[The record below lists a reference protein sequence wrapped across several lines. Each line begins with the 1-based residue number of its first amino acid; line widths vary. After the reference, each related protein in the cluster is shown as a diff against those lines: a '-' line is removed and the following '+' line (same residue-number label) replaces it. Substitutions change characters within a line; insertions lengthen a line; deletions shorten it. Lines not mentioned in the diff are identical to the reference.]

1 MLSKIFKDSNIVTID
16 LPSDHT
22 DFKNFYGRK
31 NNVQNFITE
40 RDKKLDS
47 LDNVKFIEMNSLNLI
62 NHNEIYDLIWI
73 DGAHGYPVGSIDII
87 NSIKIPQI

>member
-1 MLSKIFKDSNIVTID
+1 MIYQVTILILKIFMEEKIM
-16 LPSDHT
+16 
-22 DFKNFYGRK
+22 FK
-31 NNVQNFITE
+31 ILLL

-73 DGAHGYPVGSIDII
+73 DGSWLPCRIDRY
-87 NSIKIPQI
+87 N